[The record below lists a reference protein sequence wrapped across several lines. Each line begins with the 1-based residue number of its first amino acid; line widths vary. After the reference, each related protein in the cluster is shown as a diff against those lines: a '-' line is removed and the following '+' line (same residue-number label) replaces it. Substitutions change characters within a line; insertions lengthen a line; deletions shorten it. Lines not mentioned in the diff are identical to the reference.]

1 MLDQAVRAAAAPLHV
16 PGQVDWRVISPAQVE
31 AIAAEHSLPRWQV
44 EVAALEAEIVPLP
57 YMRNLARFS
66 IRGQLELL
74 RTAVTVVGSGLPVR
88 KCLQILA
95 AHGIGRLRVLTPS
108 ETPDA
113 RRQTPGKAAPGGDPG
128 GASPM
133 DAPSALSEP
142 SRLAPGVWRL
152 SSPQALAAE
161 VTNQNASLQ

>member
-57 YMRNLARFS
+57 YMRNLARFA

-74 RTAVTVVGSGLPVR
+74 RSAVTVVGSGLPVK

-95 AHGIGRLRVLTPS
+95 AHGVGRLRVLVPS
-108 ETPDA
+108 TGDG
-113 RRQTPGKAAPGGDPG
+113 RQATGDTASRQGMGESRQQEAAPL
-128 GASPM
+128 SP
-133 DAPSALSEP
+133 AA
-142 SRLAPGVWRL
+142 RRL
-152 SSPQALAAE
+152 SSPDVLAA
-161 VTNQNASLQ
+161 